1 VKHPPICLQ
10 TRSAVAGDVTRSHAA
25 GLRKR
30 HPRRHSAVPAEAAS
44 VGDELCCSAGVFL
57 VKVRA
62 HHSTP
67 PSTPLVE
74 GGGADRLQAGF
85 PCLQV
90 SARGSTV
97 VPRRRTLP
105 AGRHQG
111 STSSTFRLVIVADC
125 SPYEAVNRR

>member
-1 VKHPPICLQ
+1 MKHPPICLQ

-74 GGGADRLQAGF
+74 GGRADRLQAGF

-90 SARGSTV
+90 SARGSDISVTE
-97 VPRRRTLP
+97 TITEMEIIDP
-105 AGRHQG
+105 AL
-111 STSSTFRLVIVADC
+111 TETETETMVI
-125 SPYEAVNRR
+125 YETEII